1 MKRFLALIGF
11 LLVTCSGFSQRA
23 CNCAKWDAYIQK
35 HYFDSI
41 SNYKPE
47 NKLRESWLFLSSK
60 EPRCKAFGYHLLA
73 DYQLTQF
80 QFETAKINLEKEK
93 YILDSVRCLKS
104 SYVDYFTS
112 LGDYYMRIGE
122 FKLAEEHY
130 NKALGLVNKT
140 ANKSLQAR
148 ILLALSAA
156 NSKLKN
162 EAQAM
167 QLLNQAHPVTIRLA
181 DNPQKVDNLLNLSAR
196 YYYHFQL
203 ENNPILLDSAQHAA
217 NFGLALAKRMNYTES
232 YVRAYN
238 LLEDKAYHDRN
249 FRKALRY
256 LDSALMFTQ
265 PNAQFTDR
273 GGIFSDMA
281 DIYLELKQYDKAYQF
296 ADSSLT
302 YALKL
307 ANPYKVKDALELVYN
322 CSKLSGEYERALAV
336 YEDLVIM
343 RDSVVKLQNQK
354 AFSDLEEKY
363 HRVRKEKSESEYDQ
377 DRRLLEQQRQIGN
390 LKHKLIV
397 VGVVIFALL
406 GFYLF
411 MVFRQRKIKQRQ
423 SKLEL
428 QQRLNRARINPS
440 FIYQTLSILQSTE
453 NSADLNK
460 KLAAFSKLMKQTLD
474 STFDDFLT
482 LDKEIEFLSYYIEL
496 QRFKNPD
503 LFDVQF
509 DLDEAIDLQDVC
521 LPTMILQPFV
531 ESTIEQGFKGLK
543 HKGLLVIQCIQTPNQ
558 ELVIRIQDNGRGLK
572 AVDSVRAS
580 EIIND
585 RLYFLNK
592 INKSSSSYIIRE
604 RQSGGVSVEIFLPL
618 ITKAYAEK
626 LRSESL

>member
-1 MKRFLALIGF
+1 MKQGFVFLVVLF
-11 LLVTCSGFSQRA
+11 VTSSGFSQHA
-23 CNCAKWDAYIQK
+23 CNCSKLEAYVQK
-35 HYFDSI
+35 HDFDST
-41 SNYKPE
+41 STYKSE
-47 NKLRESWLFLSSK
+47 NRLLDSWSFLSSK
-60 EPRCKAFGYHLLA
+60 EPRCRAFGYHLLA
-73 DYQLTQF
+73 EFQLSQF
-80 QFETAKINLEKEK
+80 QYDAAKQNFEKEK
-93 YILDSVRCLKS
+93 YILDSVKCSPSAYLDFNTGMG
-104 SYVDYFTS
+104 DYFI
-112 LGDYYMRIGE
+112 RIGE
-122 FKLAEEHY
+122 FKSAEEHY
-130 NKALGLVNKT
+130 SKALSMVAKT
-140 ANKSLQAR
+140 GNKSYHAR
-148 ILLALSAA
+148 ILLSLSAV

-162 EAQAM
+162 ETRAFQE
-167 QLLNQAHPVTIRLA
+167 LKQAHPFTIRLA
-181 DNPQKVDNLLNLSAR
+181 DNPRKVDNLLNLSAR
-196 YYYHFQL
+196 YYYHFQRTTD
-203 ENNPILLDSAQHAA
+203 PSLLDSAQHAA
-217 NFGLALAKRMNYTES
+217 SFGLALAKRIGYTES
-232 YVRAYN
+232 FVRAYN

-249 FRKALRY
+249 FRKALLY
-256 LDSALMFTQ
+256 LDSALFYTK

-273 GGIFSDMA
+273 GGIFSDMS

-322 CSKLSGEYERALAV
+322 CSKLSGEYERALSV
-336 YEDLVIM
+336 YEDLVVM

-354 AFSDLEEKY
+354 AFSELEEKY
-363 HRVRKEKSESEYDQ
+363 HRVRKEKSESEYEQ
-377 DRRLLEQQRQIGN
+377 DRMLLEQQRQIGN
-390 LKHKLIV
+390 LKYKLIA

-423 SKLEL
+423 NKLEL
-428 QQRLNRARINPS
+428 QQRLNGARINPS
-440 FIYQTLSILQSTE
+440 FIYQTLSMLQSTE
-453 NSADLNK
+453 NSADLTK
-460 KLAAFSKLMKQTLD
+460 KLNAFSKLIKQTLD

-482 LDKEIEFLSYYIEL
+482 LDKEIEFLSYYIDL
-496 QRFKNPD
+496 QRFKNPE

-509 DLDEAIDLQDVC
+509 DIDDAIDIYDVC

-543 HKGLLVIQCIQTPNQ
+543 HKGLLVIKCMQTPNQ

-572 AVDSVRAS
+572 ALDSVRAT

-585 RLYFLNK
+585 RLYYLNK

-626 LRSESL
+626 LRNETL